1 MVGAAAVA
9 AGVNITATPARTA
22 RPVDKAPPLDCGAYS
37 AGITRF
43 RGASERGLNWLL
55 GNRQPN
61 GTWSEPVIDLTGY
74 FKVAYLFCI
83 AGQLEEANRLISEI
97 KNRFMQPSGDF
108 KISPVRKSAH
118 VDYYEKVWGY
128 ANAWITFI
136 AHKLGRF
143 DVSYPAWNYLESLYQ
158 PAVGGYTSTDPD
170 SDEEAVV
177 DLLSTTHVGHTALYM
192 GRLARAQRCAELVIE
207 FERGQAD
214 RQSGMYLRMNGTG
227 RYVTSYP
234 GSEKGYYFLSA
245 EEPGQLYFMAGYPI
259 AFLALLYRQ
268 TAKPQYLLSAKRYFD
283 FAENCTGVF
292 DSHFSHKVAWG
303 ASILYNLTGERR
315 YGDFAVKI
323 AELLVRMQH
332 QGGAW
337 FHDAPPH
344 VSYDQSAECASW
356 LRQISSEIC
365 DRQAAG

>member
-1 MVGAAAVA
+1 MSGVVGAAAVA
-9 AGVNITATPARTA
+9 AGLKITAAPIRTA
-22 RPVDKAPPLDCGAYS
+22 QSMDRAPALDCGAYS
-37 AGITRF
+37 NEITRF
-43 RGASERGLNWLL
+43 REASDRGLNWLL
-55 GNRQPN
+55 ENRQPD
-61 GTWSEPVIDLTGY
+61 GTWPEPVIDLTGY

-97 KNRFMQPSGDF
+97 KNRFMQPNGDF
-108 KISPVRKSAH
+108 KISLIRKGAE

-128 ANAWITFI
+128 ANAWITFT

-143 DVSYPAWNYLESLYQ
+143 DVSYPAWDYLERLYQ
-158 PAVGGYTSTDPD
+158 PTIGGYTSTDPD
-170 SDEEAVV
+170 SGEEAVV
-177 DLLSTTHVGHTALYM
+177 DLLSTTHIGHTALYM
-192 GRLARAQRCAELVIE
+192 GHLDRAQRCAEKVID

-214 RQSGMYLRMNGTG
+214 RQSGMYLRMNGDG
-227 RYVTSYP
+227 RYITSYP
-234 GSEKGYYFLSA
+234 DSETGYYFLST

-315 YGDFAVKI
+315 YGNFAVKI
-323 AELLVRMQH
+323 AGLLVRMQH
-332 QGGAW
+332 RSGAW
-337 FHDAPPH
+337 FHDAPPYA
-344 VSYDQSAECASW
+344 SYDQSAEGASW

-365 DRQAAG
+365 DK